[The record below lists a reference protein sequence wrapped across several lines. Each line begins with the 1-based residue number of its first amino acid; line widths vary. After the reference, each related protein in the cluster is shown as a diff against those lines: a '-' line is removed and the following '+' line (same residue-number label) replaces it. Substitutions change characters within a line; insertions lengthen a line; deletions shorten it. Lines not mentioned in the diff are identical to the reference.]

1 MKQKINNSRIK
12 AVLIDSGKV
21 LNGPVT
27 GHWFITPNFFS
38 FIDENIFKT
47 IDAKQ
52 RNAAFNKAGD
62 YISKQSLI
70 ITEEEEFLYFYEYY
84 KLFSNELPQ
93 LKLKDNQ
100 IRAIAEDLVY
110 NYNKYQFYKDS
121 IEVIPELSKKYKLA
135 VVSDAWPSLENVFK
149 RAGMREYFSSFIISS
164 IKGITKPDELMY
176 KAALEELGILPE
188 EAIFIDD
195 SIKNCDGAA
204 KLGIQSFLMC
214 RDLKS
219 YFYNRLTCKKHSVI
233 RDFYEI
239 KRMLS

>member
-84 KLFSNELPQ
+84 KIFSNELPQ

-195 SIKNCDGAA
+195 GIKNCDGAA

-219 YFYNRLTCKKHSVI
+219 YFYNRLTCIKHSVI